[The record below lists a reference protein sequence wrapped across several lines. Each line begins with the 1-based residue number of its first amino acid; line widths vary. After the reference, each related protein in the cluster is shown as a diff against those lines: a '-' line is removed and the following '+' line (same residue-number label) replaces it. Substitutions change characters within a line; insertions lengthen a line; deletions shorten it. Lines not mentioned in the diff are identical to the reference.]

1 MTSLFSTITKYDP
14 YFVGFKHLFERM
26 AEFETMNQPSS
37 NYPPYNIIQ
46 DGEKYIFEL
55 AVAGFTD
62 EDISIIHEP
71 EHGRLIVEGSNENV
85 DATYL
90 HKGIGGRKFKR
101 VLNVSDTIVVNSAS
115 LDDGILR
122 INLENVIPDERKPKE
137 ISISTKSLT

>member
-1 MTSLFSTITKYDP
+1 MMTIFNTLQKYDP
-14 YFVGFKHLFERM
+14 YFVGFRNIFDRL
-26 AEFETMNQPSS
+26 AEFDTNQPSS
-37 NYPPYNIIQ
+37 NNQPYNIIQ

-101 VLNVSDTIVVNSAS
+101 VLNVSDTIVVDSAS

>member
-1 MTSLFSTITKYDP
+1 MMTIFNTLQKYDP
-14 YFVGFKHLFERM
+14 YFVGFRNIFDRL
-26 AEFETMNQPSS
+26 AEFESNQPSS

-101 VLNVSDTIVVNSAS
+101 VLNVSDTIVVDSAS

>member
-1 MTSLFSTITKYDP
+1 MTRNLSVWNTLRPFS
-14 YFVGFKHLFERM
+14 VGFDSIFDEFDRM
-26 AEFETMNQPSS
+26 LESSEFNS

-46 DGEKYIFEL
+46 DGEKYVFEL

-101 VLNVSDTIVVNSAS
+101 VLNVSDTIVVDSAS
-115 LDDGILR
+115 LNT
-122 INLENVIPDERKPKE
+122 NLSVLVHLFYDRNR
-137 ISISTKSLT
+137 ISTLTNIEILY